1 MARAMAKAGVS
12 ITITSFTDAMAF
24 VLGTDSQLQPYVTE
38 AATVLHPGCNRMCPG
53 CNHMCPGCN
62 HMCEQ
67 ARPRS
72 CPHSRPSAAS
82 LQSAS
87 LLTFCCRCCLLWL
100 CLLWLCLL
108 WLTLA

>member
-53 CNHMCPGCN
+53 CNHMCD
-62 HMCEQ
+62 Q

-72 CPHSRPSAAS
+72 FPHSRPSAAS
-82 LQSAS
+82 LPSAS
-87 LLTFCCRCCLLWL
+87 LLTSCCRCCLLWL
-100 CLLWLCLL
+100 CLLWL
-108 WLTLA
+108 TLA